1 MSHVDDGTLHAY
13 LDAELSP
20 VQSQDVEAHIAQCPG
35 CRDRLEEERALI
47 ARADELLGLA
57 APPDRATPPFRPG
70 DPEPPVRLWWRV
82 RLPLAWAAT
91 VVLALGAGM
100 YFGPRALQREQP
112 AVDQRT
118 GDLAAKSTLP
128 PAAAPENGA
137 TSRAAPL
144 PVRRTRAPAATSAVV
159 ERKSGAKDKSMEA
172 VVADRASTA
181 EAARPETAV
190 ALRARD
196 ERAAGALQQP
206 VPRPA
211 LAPSPV
217 RADQERAPAVAG
229 MVGQYALTG
238 SPVTLDSARALLGTD
253 PYAVPDLPVRGIYR
267 ARLIGYSAVV
277 VVQQALDSSTAI
289 DVITGRQAPL
299 SLQAV
304 VVTGAARSD
313 TAQPAERALLG
324 RAAAAPDSLAAAER
338 RAEAAPVRARGAAA
352 NRPATALVFEVRGPL
367 SPDSL
372 AALQRRLQP
381 LRP

>member
-1 MSHVDDGTLHAY
+1 MRRCTRKASGRRCARHSTSSRRATEKCSSCGIRDCRTTRSPRRRGWRAAPSARPSPARAAGWWRRSRREGQVNMSHVDDGTLHAY

-217 RADQERAPAVAG
+217 RAAAGSRGPGAPPG
-229 MVGQYALTG
+229 PGG
-238 SPVTLDSARALLGTD
+238 
-253 PYAVPDLPVRGIYR
+253 
-267 ARLIGYSAVV
+267 
-277 VVQQALDSSTAI
+277 
-289 DVITGRQAPL
+289 
-299 SLQAV
+299 
-304 VVTGAARSD
+304 GAAD
-313 TAQPAERALLG
+313 PG
-324 RAAAAPDSLAAAER
+324 
-338 RAEAAPVRARGAAA
+338 
-352 NRPATALVFEVRGPL
+352 PATALVFEVRGPL
-367 SPDSL
+367 PPDSL